1 MWLLNKMLTK
11 VIKQGRL
18 IITDH
23 DGTVYEYGPGGAT
36 AESGDAP
43 IRIRLTNKK
52 ASGHIARY
60 PQVGA
65 GEAFMWGWLHV
76 EPPHDIR
83 DMILFVTAQTKAR
96 GDRVLQPQGPMKRL
110 IQKAAAKADSINL
123 KGKARKNAEH
133 TYNLTR
139 RLYELFLDEDRQYT
153 MGYYRD
159 ADPSKTSLEQAQR
172 DKKAHMAAKLYMQK
186 AREMDRPLRVLDIG
200 CGWGG
205 FALYLNK
212 HYNCE
217 VLGVALAPDQIAF
230 CKERAK
236 EAGVDDKVKFALMDY
251 RDVEGTFDRISSVG
265 LLEHVGTPHYPQF
278 MQKTAELLAPDGVMF
293 SHCCG
298 RAGPPG
304 FTDAWTRK
312 YIFPGGYIP
321 ALSELV
327 TQSERH
333 GWQVMDVEAM
343 RFHYSHTLE
352 EWYNRT
358 VMHREEIT
366 EMYDEQF
373 YKMWL
378 FYLAGA
384 EQAFR
389 NGRMVN
395 WQIQYVKDRN
405 AIPMT
410 GEYVYEESARLRAAE
425 EPPVWHLD
433 PALKQAAE

>member
-1 MWLLNKMLTK
+1 MWLLDKFLTK
-11 VIKQGRL
+11 AIRRGRL
-18 IITDH
+18 VVTDY
-23 DGTVYEYGPGGAT
+23 DGKTYEYGPGG
-36 AESGDAP
+36 GDE
-43 IRIRLTNKK
+43 IRIRLNHRK
-52 ASGHIARY
+52 AARHIAAY

-65 GEAFMWGWLHV
+65 GEAYMWGWLEV

-83 DMILFVTAQTKAR
+83 DMVLFVTENTKKAGDAAIQPKGPVRKMAQ
-96 GDRVLQPQGPMKRL
+96 RL
-110 IQKAAAKADSINL
+110 IAKADGINL
-123 KGKARKNAEH
+123 RGKARKNAEH

-153 MGYYRD
+153 MGYHRD
-159 ADPSKTSLEQAQR
+159 LGNSLEKAQL
-172 DKKAHMAAKLYMQK
+172 DKKAHMAAKMYIKPGMK
-186 AREMDRPLRVLDIG
+186 VLDIG

-205 FALYLNK
+205 FALYLHK
-212 HYNCE
+212 HYGCE

-236 EAGVDDKVKFALMDY
+236 AEGVEDKVKFALMDY
-251 RDVEGTFDRISSVG
+251 RDVEGEFDRISSVG
-265 LLEHVGTPHYPQF
+265 LLEHVGTAHYPQF
-278 MQKTAELLAPDGVMF
+278 FNHTSKLLKPGGVMF

-298 RAGPPG
+298 RAGMPG

-327 TQSERH
+327 IESEKA
-333 GWQVMDVEAM
+333 GWQIMDVEAM

-358 VMHREEIT
+358 VMHKEEIVDL
-366 EMYDEQF
+366 YDEQF
-373 YKMWL
+373 YRMWL

-384 EQAFR
+384 EQSFR
-389 NGRMVN
+389 HGKMVN
-395 WQIQYVKDRN
+395 WQLVYVKDRA

-410 GEYVYEESARLRAAE
+410 RDFMYEESEQLRESE
-425 EPPVWHLD
+425 EPPVWHL
-433 PALKQAAE
+433 AQAAE

>member
-1 MWLLNKMLTK
+1 MWLLDKFLTK
-11 VIKQGRL
+11 AIKRGRL
-18 IITDH
+18 VVTDYN
-23 DGTVYEYGPGGAT
+23 GKVYEYGPGANGA
-36 AESGDAP
+36 EGGEE
-43 IRIRLTNKK
+43 IRIRLTHRK
-52 ASGHIARY
+52 AARHIAQY

-65 GEAFMWGWLHV
+65 GEAYMWGWLLV
-76 EPPHDIR
+76 EAPHDIR
-83 DMILFVTAQTKAR
+83 DMVLFVSGNAKGH
-96 GDRVLQPQGPMKRL
+96 GDRVLQPKGPVRKFVQRA
-110 IQKAAAKADSINL
+110 IAKADSINL

-159 ADPSKTSLEQAQR
+159 TSNSLEKAQL
-172 DKKAHMAAKLYMQK
+172 DKKAHIAAKLYMEK
-186 AREMDRPLRVLDIG
+186 AREMDRPMRVLDIG

-205 FALYLNK
+205 LALYLNK
-212 HYNCE
+212 HYGCE

-236 EAGVDDKVKFALMDY
+236 AAGVDDKVKFALMDY
-251 RDVEGTFDRISSVG
+251 RDVEGEFDRISSVG

-278 MQKTAELLAPDGVMF
+278 YEHTAKLLAPGGVMF

-298 RAGPPG
+298 RAGGPG

-327 TQSERH
+327 TQSEKF

-358 VMHREEIT
+358 VMHKDEIV

-373 YKMWL
+373 YRMWL

-384 EQAFR
+384 EQSFR
-389 NGRMVN
+389 HGKMVN
-395 WQIQYVKDRN
+395 WQLVYVKDRN

-410 GEYVYEESARLRAAE
+410 REFMHHESERLRNSE
-425 EPPVWHLD
+425 EPPAWHLD
-433 PALKQAAE
+433 PGLREAAE

>member
-1 MWLLNKMLTK
+1 MWLLDKFLKKAIT
-11 VIKQGRL
+11 VGRFVV
-18 IITDH
+18 TDH
-23 DGTVYEYGPGGAT
+23 DGKVYEYGPGPEGM
-36 AESGDAP
+36 ERGP
-43 IRIRLTNKK
+43 MHIRLTNRK
-52 ASGHIARY
+52 AAAHIARY

-65 GEAFMWGWLHV
+65 GEAYMWGWLEV
-76 EPPHDIR
+76 EEPYDIR
-83 DMILFVTAQTKAR
+83 DMVLFVTMNAKGGKSASLRPKGPVRTAAQK
-96 GDRVLQPQGPMKRL
+96 LL
-110 IQKAAAKADSINL
+110 AKADSINL
-123 KGKARKNAEH
+123 RGKARKNAEH

-159 ADPSKTSLEQAQR
+159 IENSLEKAQL
-172 DKKAHMAAKLYMQK
+172 DKKAHIAAKMYLKPGMK
-186 AREMDRPLRVLDIG
+186 VLDIG

-205 FALYLNK
+205 LALYLHK
-212 HYNCE
+212 HYDVE

-236 EAGVDDKVKFALMDY
+236 ALGVDDKVKFALMDY
-251 RDVEGTFDRISSVG
+251 RDVEGQFDRISSVG

-278 MQKTAELLAPDGVMF
+278 YKHTFDLLKDDGVMF

-327 TQSERH
+327 KESEKS
-333 GWQVMDVEAM
+333 GFQIMDVEAM

-358 VMHREEIT
+358 VMHKDEIVRL
-366 EMYDEQF
+366 YDDVF
-373 YKMWL
+373 YRMWQ

-389 NGRMVN
+389 HGKLVN
-395 WQIQYVKDRN
+395 WQLIYVKDRA

-410 GEYVYEESARLRAAE
+410 GEFVYEESKRLRESE
-425 EPPVWHLD
+425 EPPVWHL
-433 PALKQAAE
+433 AQAAE